1 MKPSLPALLVALALT
16 LAAPLHAATPATTAF
31 VNVSVLPMDT
41 ERVLKNQ
48 TVVITGDRIIRLGD
62 SATTTIPADARRI
75 DGTGKFLMP
84 GLGEMHG
91 HNPPLGSSPEYIRQ
105 IFFLFVANGVTTF
118 RGMQGWPGQLELRD
132 LVNSGA
138 ITGPTLYLAGPAFT
152 GNGPAATRSPAAAEA
167 RVREQKAEGWDLLKV
182 LPGLKRDVYDAM
194 AKTADEVGIRFS
206 GHVPADVGLVHAIE
220 RRQETIDHLD
230 GTIEYLGAETA
241 PVDATKLAAM
251 VKLLRDSG
259 TLMVPTMPLW
269 ETIIGSADLAPML
282 AYPELRYM
290 PRAEVERWKTGYERR
305 LADPKFSAARARQI
319 AANRKIVLKA
329 LVDGGVTI
337 LFGTDA
343 PQQFSVPGF
352 SVVREMQANVDA
364 GLTPYQ
370 VLQSATKN
378 VGDYLKAK
386 DTFGLVAPGHRAD
399 LLLLDA
405 NPLQTIGH
413 IEKRSGVML
422 RGRWLPE
429 SELQAG
435 LAQIAAAQAAVS
447 K

>member
-1 MKPSLPALLVALALT
+1 
-16 LAAPLHAATPATTAF
+16 
-31 VNVSVLPMDT
+31 
-41 ERVLKNQ
+41 
-48 TVVITGDRIIRLGD
+48 
-62 SATTTIPADARRI
+62 
-75 DGTGKFLMP
+75 
-84 GLGEMHG
+84 
-91 HNPPLGSSPEYIRQ
+91 
-105 IFFLFVANGVTTF
+105 
-118 RGMQGWPGQLELRD
+118 
-132 LVNSGA
+132 
-138 ITGPTLYLAGPAFT
+138 
-152 GNGPAATRSPAAAEA
+152 
-167 RVREQKAEGWDLLKV
+167 
-182 LPGLKRDVYDAM
+182 
-194 AKTADEVGIRFS
+194 
-206 GHVPADVGLVHAIE
+206 
-220 RRQETIDHLD
+220 
-230 GTIEYLGAETA
+230 
-241 PVDATKLAAM
+241 
-251 VKLLRDSG
+251 
-259 TLMVPTMPLW
+259 MVPTMPLW

-422 RGRWLPE
+422 RVRWLPE

-435 LAQIAAAQAAVS
+435 LAQIAAAQAAPA

>member
-1 MKPSLPALLVALALT
+1 
-16 LAAPLHAATPATTAF
+16 
-31 VNVSVLPMDT
+31 
-41 ERVLKNQ
+41 
-48 TVVITGDRIIRLGD
+48 
-62 SATTTIPADARRI
+62 
-75 DGTGKFLMP
+75 
-84 GLGEMHG
+84 
-91 HNPPLGSSPEYIRQ
+91 
-105 IFFLFVANGVTTF
+105 
-118 RGMQGWPGQLELRD
+118 
-132 LVNSGA
+132 
-138 ITGPTLYLAGPAFT
+138 
-152 GNGPAATRSPAAAEA
+152 
-167 RVREQKAEGWDLLKV
+167 

-413 IEKRSGVML
+413 IEKRAGVML

-435 LAQIAAAQAAVS
+435 LAQIAAAQAAPA

>member
-1 MKPSLPALLVALALT
+1 M
-16 LAAPLHAATPATTAF
+16 
-31 VNVSVLPMDT
+31 
-41 ERVLKNQ
+41 
-48 TVVITGDRIIRLGD
+48 
-62 SATTTIPADARRI
+62 SA
-75 DGTGKFLMP
+75 
-84 GLGEMHG
+84 
-91 HNPPLGSSPEYIRQ
+91 
-105 IFFLFVANGVTTF
+105 
-118 RGMQGWPGQLELRD
+118 
-132 LVNSGA
+132 
-138 ITGPTLYLAGPAFT
+138 
-152 GNGPAATRSPAAAEA
+152 
-167 RVREQKAEGWDLLKV
+167 
-182 LPGLKRDVYDAM
+182 
-194 AKTADEVGIRFS
+194 
-206 GHVPADVGLVHAIE
+206 LVHAIE

-305 LADPKFSAARARQI
+305 LADPKFSRRPRP
-319 AANRKIVLKA
+319 ANRRQPQDRA
-329 LVDGGVTI
+329 QSLVDGGVTI

-370 VLQSATKN
+370 VLQSATKKRRRLSESQRH
-378 VGDYLKAK
+378 VRPRR
-386 DTFGLVAPGHRAD
+386 PGHRAD

-413 IEKRSGVML
+413 IEKRAGVML

-435 LAQIAAAQAAVS
+435 LAQIAAAQAAPG
-447 K
+447 